1 MLTNHLWPRK
11 LALIALGLLIPLAG
25 CANLTAIREFAGISS
40 DAAGYRRVVD
50 DYVTGPDRRA
60 RYVSP
65 CPDCQRQHDEKKR
78 QEPLLLLEQDVVQAY
93 MEALGELAADD
104 LVDYSEEY
112 DALGA
117 AAQNAKLIAADK
129 AEAAATLA
137 KLLTKAATDHW
148 RQRQLKEII
157 TRANPP
163 LQIVLDGLRTV
174 MNAFEVDLS
183 GEKEHARNYYG
194 SLVLAAGDKP
204 CARCSEPAV
213 AGLKEWQELR
223 FAEIEERHQAV
234 VHYRAIIAKI
244 AEAHQK
250 LFDERDDLANKDTL
264 RQIKAYA
271 RDLKKAHKALQE
283 LRG

>member
-11 LALIALGLLIPLAG
+11 LALLALGLLIPLAG
-25 CANLTAIREFAGISS
+25 CANLTAIREFASISS

-50 DYVTGPDRRA
+50 DYVTGPDRTA

-78 QEPLLLLEQDVVQAY
+78 QEPLLLLEQNVVQAY

-104 LVDYSEEY
+104 LVDYSKEY

-117 AAQNAKLIAADK
+117 AAESAKLIAADK

-157 TRANPP
+157 ARANPP

-183 GEKEHARNYYG
+183 DEKEHARNYYG
-194 SLVLAAGDKP
+194 SLVLGSW
-204 CARCSEPAV
+204 R
-213 AGLKEWQELR
+213 
-223 FAEIEERHQAV
+223 QAV
-234 VHYRAIIAKI
+234 CEMLGTGGRGPEGMAGAALRRDRGATSSRRPLPRHHREDRRGAPEVVRRA
-244 AEAHQK
+244 
-250 LFDERDDLANKDTL
+250 RRP
-264 RQIKAYA
+264 RQQGHASTDQGV
-271 RDLKKAHKALQE
+271 R
-283 LRG
+283 R